1 MGNLGVWQ
9 IVIIAAIII
18 LLFGS
23 RKLPE
28 LARGVGSSLR
38 IFRAETKGM
47 MDDDEASSAQ
57 ATTAQG
63 DEPRAVD
70 APKPAPSEPVHNP
83 VSESATDQTK
93 RDG

>member
-9 IVIIAAIII
+9 IVIIAAIVI

-47 MDDDEASSAQ
+47 MDDDKPSSETDTSSNEQ
-57 ATTAQG
+57 
-63 DEPRAVD
+63 PRAVE
-70 APKPAPSEPVHNP
+70 APPAEPAHNP
-83 VSESATDQTK
+83 VSESVTDQTK
-93 RDG
+93 RDN